1 MKAFSTQLR
10 IVRPGALLSLGIGLA
25 LAAGGAAQAQETS
38 SQTGR
43 DPIVVQAE
51 RLSRSAAE
59 QRAAGFIRTT
69 GVASGDVPTARWV
82 DPVCPGVTGLTDLAN
97 HMAEARIRRTAA
109 AVGAPLAAEPCVRN
123 LAISFTPDGAGLARA
138 IGTREPRRMSELS
151 REARETVL
159 NGAAPIRWMY
169 STELRGRDGRQ
180 PAIAGGGDVY
190 GAMGTGAGAGS
201 GMPGPGGLMHYESSI
216 VSTLSQRVIV
226 SAIVIIDQDDVM
238 GRRLDSLAD
247 YAALV
252 GLAEIRTVGAT
263 PEGSILGLFGS
274 PDAPRNLTAQDNAFL
289 HALYRLPLDRQASQ
303 HRGLLVGQVVD
314 ALATANP

>member
-1 MKAFSTQLR
+1 
-10 IVRPGALLSLGIGLA
+10 
-25 LAAGGAAQAQETS
+25 
-38 SQTGR
+38 
-43 DPIVVQAE
+43 
-51 RLSRSAAE
+51 
-59 QRAAGFIRTT
+59 
-69 GVASGDVPTARWV
+69 
-82 DPVCPGVTGLTDLAN
+82 
-97 HMAEARIRRTAA
+97 
-109 AVGAPLAAEPCVRN
+109 
-123 LAISFTPDGAGLARA
+123 
-138 IGTREPRRMSELS
+138 MSELS
-151 REARETVL
+151 HEARETVL

-180 PAIAGGGDVY
+180 QAIAAGGETY
-190 GAMGTGAGAGS
+190 GGMGIGGGAGS

-252 GLAEIRTVGAT
+252 GLAEIRNAGAT
-263 PEGSILGLFGS
+263 PEGSILGLFS
-274 PDAPRNLTAQDNAFL
+274 APDAPRNLTAQDNAFR

-303 HRGLLVGQVVD
+303 HRGMLVGQVID

>member
-1 MKAFSTQLR
+1 MKALSTQLGFAR
-10 IVRPGALLSLGIGLA
+10 LGARLSLGIGLT
-25 LAAGGAAQAQETS
+25 LIAAGAAPAQSTS
-38 SQTGR
+38 AQTGR
-43 DPIVVQAE
+43 DPIVVQGE
-51 RLSRSAAE
+51 RLSRAAAE
-59 QRAAGFIRTT
+59 QRASGFIRMT
-69 GVASGDVPTARWV
+69 GVASGERPTARWV
-82 DPVCPGVTGLTDLAN
+82 DPVCPGVTGLTDFAN
-97 HMAEARIRRTAA
+97 HVAEARIRRIAQAA
-109 AVGAPLAAEPCVRN
+109 GVPLAPEPCVRN

-138 IGTREPRRMSELS
+138 ISMREPRRMSELS

-180 PAIAGGGDVY
+180 QAIGAGGDVY
-190 GAMGTGAGAGS
+190 GSMGEGQGAGS
-201 GMPGPGGLMHYESSI
+201 GIPGPGGLMHYESSI

-252 GLAEIRTVGAT
+252 GLAEIRSVGAT
-263 PEGSILGLFGS
+263 PEGSILGLFAA
-274 PDAPRNLTAQDNAFL
+274 PDPPRNLTAQDNAFL
-289 HALYRLPLDRQASQ
+289 RALYRMPLDREASQ
-303 HRGLLVGQVVD
+303 HRGMLIGQVVD

>member
-1 MKAFSTQLR
+1 MKAFSTQRR
-10 IVRPGALLSLGIGLA
+10 IARLGALLSTGIGLT
-25 LAAGGAAQAQETS
+25 LAAGGPAQAQTTS
-38 SQTGR
+38 AQTGR
-43 DPIVVQAE
+43 DPIVVQGE

-59 QRAAGFIRTT
+59 QRASGFIRTT
-69 GVASGDVPTARWV
+69 GVASGDRPTARWV

-97 HMAEARIRRTAA
+97 HIAEARIRRTAEA
-109 AVGAPLAAEPCVRN
+109 AGVPLAPEPCVRN
-123 LAISFTPDGAGLARA
+123 LVISFTPDGAGLARA

-151 REARETVL
+151 HEARETVL

-169 STELRGRDGRQ
+169 STELCGRDGRQ
-180 PAIAGGGDVY
+180 QAIAAGGETY
-190 GAMGTGAGAGS
+190 GGMGIGGGAGS

-252 GLAEIRTVGAT
+252 GLAEIRNAGAT
-263 PEGSILGLFGS
+263 PEGSILGLFTA

-303 HRGLLVGQVVD
+303 HRGMLVGQVID